1 MSKVD
6 HRRLKQNHLSR
17 TVPISPE
24 SIEDRLPN
32 VISTA
37 TCFTYHPFWE
47 TLVLTIISMKH
58 SKKNVFRSLKVSG
71 HGVRKCGYTEHDQ
84 GRFYHLWKNGEVHLF
99 KQNHTAVLASTIRN
113 LVVSNFS
120 SDREAFYYLQ
130 EVLQTMLDNLKF
142 GTENNWAHLV
152 RQKEGFVRLKCP
164 VWTKKVNLDDI
175 EVTRIVDCALW
186 EGIHEGT
193 EVDLFIGV
201 HAVWS
206 KFVAAESLGHK
217 LMNEAGVSH
226 YTFKL
231 LAHVYKS
238 GMVIGVMC
246 EPIIGRRVCPTD
258 RAAVFAAVA
267 DIQRHGILLG
277 SLVPHDI
284 LITPEGVRFLNIS
297 AVRFYKDHDQL
308 AVEAQTSHWAELA
321 KTFGSGMIAPH
332 TPLGSR
338 ARNALSYVIPR
349 LPSPGRPVYT
359 TPELAVMQFVWSVMT
374 SPGEFARSDVLPLL
388 KFREQQ
394 RKVKSAIADDPKYRR
409 RAKIGRKVLIAPLDC
424 SESEDRFETL
434 DQIVPAADEPYNPK
448 WRSSPRT
455 PYERPDKKLLLPRDD
470 E

>member
-1 MSKVD
+1 MEYASKD
-6 HRRLKQNHLSR
+6 
-17 TVPISPE
+17 
-24 SIEDRLPN
+24 
-32 VISTA
+32 
-37 TCFTYHPFWE
+37 
-47 TLVLTIISMKH
+47 LTIRKLRQTTDF
-58 SKKNVFRSLKVSG
+58 KNLTFRIG
-71 HGVRKCGYTEHDQ
+71 GYTEHDQ
-84 GRFYHLWKNGEVHLF
+84 GRFYHLWKNGEVLSI
-99 KQNHTAVLASTIRN
+99 QAEPYRRPGIDYSQSSECWSTR
-113 LVVSNFS
+113 NFS
-120 SDREAFYYLQ
+120 SDKEAFFYLQ
-130 EVLQTMLDNLKF
+130 EVLQTMLDNLQF
-142 GTENNWAHLV
+142 GSENNWAHLV
-152 RQKEGFVRLKCP
+152 RQKDNTYSLIYTRKEFVQLKCP

-186 EGIHEGT
+186 EGIHEGM
-193 EVDLFIGV
+193 EVDLFMGV

-206 KFVAAESLGHK
+206 RFVAAESLGHK

-238 GMVIGVMC
+238 GMIIGVMC

-277 SLVPHDI
+277 SLLPYDI
-284 LITPEGVRFLNIS
+284 LITHEGVRFLNIS
-297 AVRFYKDHDQL
+297 AVRFHKDHDQL
-308 AVEAQTSHWAELA
+308 AAKAETYHWAELA

-338 ARNALSYVIPR
+338 ARDALSYVIPR

-359 TPELAVMQFVWSVMT
+359 TPELAMMRFVWSVMT
-374 SPGEFARSDVLPLL
+374 SQGEYARSDVLPLL

-394 RKVKSAIADDPKYRR
+394 QKGMSAITDNSKHRR

-424 SESEDRFETL
+424 LESEGRFEEL
-434 DQIVPAADEPYNPK
+434 DQIVPAVDEPYNPK
-448 WRSSPRT
+448 SRSSPRT
-455 PYERPDKKLLLPRDD
+455 PYERPKKKLLLPRDD

>member
-1 MSKVD
+1 MEYASKD
-6 HRRLKQNHLSR
+6 
-17 TVPISPE
+17 
-24 SIEDRLPN
+24 
-32 VISTA
+32 
-37 TCFTYHPFWE
+37 
-47 TLVLTIISMKH
+47 LTIHKLRRTTDF
-58 SKKNVFRSLKVSG
+58 KNLTFRIG
-71 HGVRKCGYTEHDQ
+71 GYSEAGE
-84 GRFYHLWKNGEVHLF
+84 GRFYHLWKNGEVLSIQAEPYCRPGIDYS
-99 KQNHTAVLASTIRN
+99 KSSQCWSTR
-113 LVVSNFS
+113 NFS
-120 SDREAFYYLQ
+120 SDREAFLYLQ
-130 EVLQTMLDNLKF
+130 EVLQTMLDSLQF
-142 GTENNWAHLV
+142 GTGNNWAHLV
-152 RQKEGFVRLKCP
+152 RQKDNTYGLIYTRKEFVRLKCP

-186 EGIHEGT
+186 EGIHEGI
-193 EVDLFIGV
+193 EVDLFMGV
-201 HAVWS
+201 HPNWS
-206 KFVAAESLGHK
+206 HFVAAESLGHK

-297 AVRFYKDHDQL
+297 AVQFYKNHDQL
-308 AVEAQTSHWAELA
+308 AVEAETSHWAELV
-321 KTFGSGMIAPH
+321 KTFGSGMIAPY

-338 ARNALSYVIPR
+338 ARDALSYVIPR

-359 TPELAVMQFVWSVMT
+359 TPELAVMRFVWSVMT
-374 SPGEFARSDVLPLL
+374 SPGEYARSDVLPLL
-388 KFREQQ
+388 KFRDQQ
-394 RKVKSAIADDPKYRR
+394 QKGKSASTDDPRHRR

-434 DQIVPAADEPYNPK
+434 DQIVPDADEPYNPK

-455 PYERPDKKLLLPRDD
+455 PYERPNKKLILPKDD

>member
-1 MSKVD
+1 MEYASKD
-6 HRRLKQNHLSR
+6 
-17 TVPISPE
+17 
-24 SIEDRLPN
+24 
-32 VISTA
+32 
-37 TCFTYHPFWE
+37 
-47 TLVLTIISMKH
+47 LTIHKLRRTTDF
-58 SKKNVFRSLKVSG
+58 KNLTFRIG
-71 HGVRKCGYTEHDQ
+71 GYTEHDQ
-84 GRFYHLWKNGEVHLF
+84 GRFYHLWKNGEVLSI
-99 KQNHTAVLASTIRN
+99 QAEPYRRPGVDYSETWSSR
-113 LVVSNFS
+113 NFS

-152 RQKEGFVRLKCP
+152 RQKDNTYSLIYTRKEFVRLKCP

-374 SPGEFARSDVLPLL
+374 SPGEF
-388 KFREQQ
+388 REQQ
-394 RKVKSAIADDPKYRR
+394 RKVKSAITDDPKHRR

-424 SESEDRFETL
+424 SESEGRFETL

>member
-1 MSKVD
+1 MEYASKD
-6 HRRLKQNHLSR
+6 
-17 TVPISPE
+17 
-24 SIEDRLPN
+24 
-32 VISTA
+32 
-37 TCFTYHPFWE
+37 
-47 TLVLTIISMKH
+47 LTIHKLRRTTDF
-58 SKKNVFRSLKVSG
+58 KNLTFRIG
-71 HGVRKCGYTEHDQ
+71 GYTEHDQ
-84 GRFYHLWKNGEVHLF
+84 GRFYHLWKNGEVLSI
-99 KQNHTAVLASTIRN
+99 QAEPYRRPGVDYSETWSSR
-113 LVVSNFS
+113 NFS

-152 RQKEGFVRLKCP
+152 RQKDNTYSLIYTRKEFVRLKCP